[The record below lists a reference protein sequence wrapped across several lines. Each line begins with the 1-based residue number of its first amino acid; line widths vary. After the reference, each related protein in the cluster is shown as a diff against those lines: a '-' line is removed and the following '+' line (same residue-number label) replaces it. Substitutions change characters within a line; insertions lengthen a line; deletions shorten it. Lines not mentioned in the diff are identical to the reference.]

1 MPSLLLTRFGFYQ
14 KAYTF
19 VFVTKGKDCHQHHL
33 LLCMLLR
40 LERKSGIYSRKK
52 CGKTSFRKFI
62 LQMWLFWEIEFSMP
76 NFITQCLRC
85 PKMEKSR
92 LGFNFVIHDYEQNHG
107 QWFLKFRSTYL
118 TSQVIK
124 LFTTSATTEDI
135 LGQH

>member
-52 CGKTSFRKFI
+52 CGKTSFRKSI
-62 LQMWLFWEIEFSMP
+62 LWGLFWEIEFSMP